1 MTSHRLHVLMSRST
15 AAAVLILSF
24 GAASASAATMHRL
37 GTPAQIPTGAHALG
51 ALSSGRS
58 IQATVTLAPRDPAA
72 LRSLTQEVST
82 PGSAEYHQY
91 LTPAQFVARFGPTAA
106 EVDQARA
113 ALATRGLSLGA
124 LSANHLSFAVSGSE
138 GTVAHAFSVSL
149 TRYRLAD
156 GQIGY
161 APGDAPAVPTAIAP
175 DVQGVL
181 GLDTLAPAHPLSLQH
196 AHRLAQPYA
205 RGNATASAS
214 TVSPCSGATSAASQY
229 GAYTPN
235 ELAGAYDFDGLYSG
249 GDQGAGTSVALY
261 ELEPHLSSDISAY
274 QSCMGTDVSVANT
287 TVDGGAGSGAG
298 EGEAA
303 LDIEDVIG
311 LAPGASIDVYTGPN
325 TDSGAYDTYSAIIS
339 ADTSQVIS
347 TSWGQCEAAEGSSS
361 ASSEN
366 TLFEE
371 AASQGQSVFAAAG
384 DSGADDCGDGTASV
398 DDPASQPDVT
408 GVGGTTLSSDTGAA
422 SQTVWNDGSGDGA
435 GGGGVS
441 ELWSMPSY
449 QTSFAVQG
457 GNREV
462 PDVSA
467 DADENTGYVVYYDG
481 SWTAIGG
488 TSAAA
493 PLWASVAAL
502 ADTSC
507 GSPIGLA
514 NTALYDA
521 ASSSYSADFD
531 DVTAGDN
538 SYDGVTGFSAGA
550 GYDMT
555 SGLGTPKV
563 ASLVPALC
571 G

>member
-1 MTSHRLHVLMSRST
+1 MPTTST
-15 AAAVLILSF
+15 AS
-24 GAASASAATMHRL
+24 
-37 GTPAQIPTGAHALG
+37 TPAGI
-51 ALSSGRS
+51 
-58 IQATVTLAPRDPAA
+58 
-72 LRSLTQEVST
+72 E
-82 PGSAEYHQY
+82 
-91 LTPAQFVARFGPTAA
+91 
-106 EVDQARA
+106 
-113 ALATRGLSLGA
+113 
-124 LSANHLSFAVSGSE
+124 
-138 GTVAHAFSVSL
+138 
-149 TRYRLAD
+149 
-156 GQIGY
+156 
-161 APGDAPAVPTAIAP
+161 
-175 DVQGVL
+175 
-181 GLDTLAPAHPLSLQH
+181 
-196 AHRLAQPYA
+196 
-205 RGNATASAS
+205 
-214 TVSPCSGATSAASQY
+214 
-229 GAYTPN
+229 
-235 ELAGAYDFDGLYSG
+235 
-249 GDQGAGTSVALY
+249 GAGTSVALY

-274 QSCMGTDVSVANT
+274 QSCMGTDVPVTST

-347 TSWGQCEAAEGSSS
+347 TSWGLCEAAEGSAA

-366 TLFEE
+366 TLFQE

-408 GVGGTTLSSDTGAA
+408 GVGGTTLASETGAA
-422 SQTVWNDGSGDGA
+422 SQTVWNDGAGNGA

-449 QTSFAVQG
+449 QTPFAVQSG
-457 GNREV
+457 DREV

-467 DADENTGYVVYYDG
+467 DADEDTGYVVDYDG

-502 ADTSC
+502 ADTAC
-507 GSPIGLA
+507 GAPIGLA

-521 ASSSYSADFD
+521 AAAHYAADFD
-531 DVTAGDN
+531 DVTSGNN
-538 SYDGVTGFSAGA
+538 SYDGVTGFSAGS
-550 GYDMT
+550 GYDMA
-555 SGLGTPKV
+555 SGLGTPQV
-563 ASLVPALC
+563 ASLVPDLC